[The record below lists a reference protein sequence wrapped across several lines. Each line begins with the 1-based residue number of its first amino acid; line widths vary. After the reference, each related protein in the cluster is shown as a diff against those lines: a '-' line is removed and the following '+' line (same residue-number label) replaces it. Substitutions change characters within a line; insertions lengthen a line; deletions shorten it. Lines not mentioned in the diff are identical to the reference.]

1 MTSFITSRGIELAFK
16 PIPQML
22 IDRVQRTHKLPDPPT
37 YEVKSVTGV
46 TETHYHDETTLETD
60 DDRAAWAAYIAARD
74 AELVE
79 ANRAFMRLVFLRGV
93 ECAMPGD
100 DTWEREQ
107 ALMGIDVPID
117 AIEKRLHYLETE
129 VVATV
134 QDADVIVRGVLEASG
149 VPQEALAQAEDTF
162 RHSPR
167 RDAIE
172 QTGGQAEQVDD
183 DAAIRASG
191 DRVQAWHD
199 DEPVRRTRRK
209 R

>member
-1 MTSFITSRGIELAFK
+1 MTTFTTSRGIGLTLK
-16 PIPQML
+16 PIPHML
-22 IDRVQRTHKLPDPPT
+22 IDRVQNAHKPPQPPT
-37 YEVKSVTGV
+37 YEIKTATGA
-46 TETHYHDETTLETD
+46 TEVHAHDETTLETD
-60 DDRAAWAAYIAARD
+60 ADRAAWQAYMNARD
-74 AELVE
+74 EATKD

-93 ECAMPGD
+93 ECELPND
-100 DTWEREQ
+100 DTWIREQ
-107 ALMGIDVPID
+107 VMLGIDVPTD
-117 AIEKRLHYLETE
+117 PLEKRLHYLETE
-129 VVATV
+129 VIATV
-134 QDADVIVRGVLEASG
+134 ADADAIVRGVLEASG

-172 QTGGQAEQVDD
+172 QTDSQAEQVDD